1 MIPTLVFRQVLQ
13 IDQHG
18 EVVARLGGYNVGAIL
33 ALEDRLGAV
42 LHQFAEA
49 FDLQRD
55 EDLGLALGGG
65 DVEGDAVEI
74 GDDLVNVGG
83 SSSVRGQS
91 GGPRC
96 GRRRGGAHP
105 EKRSLSR
112 DSMSTFW

>member
-13 IDQHG
+13 IHQHG

-65 DVEGDAVEI
+65 DVEGNAVEV
-74 GDDLVNVGG
+74 GDDLV
-83 SSSVRGQS
+83 
-91 GGPRC
+91 
-96 GRRRGGAHP
+96 
-105 EKRSLSR
+105 
-112 DSMSTFW
+112 D